1 MGWSTRAILLPVLLL
16 PTTDGL
22 HAAAIGAGRGG
33 GTIRS
38 LPLPPPPLAARRRLP
53 TARCSLSSPPP
64 ASSGLVAVQRTLGEW
79 MERSRSVKCPFWRRR
94 TGDAVTS
101 LIAVCEFV
109 GARHKSILDRQWLP
123 GSEASLFEPLA
134 LPVQPM
140 GEKTRGLS
148 VDAVMDVVRRDFESG
163 QYYVSGQ
170 LSQAVYEDACFFDGP
185 DPDMP
190 VRSLARYSDALKGLF
205 DPELSSIELVHMCPD
220 GERSF
225 VAHWRLSGALK
236 LPWRPQIKPYA
247 GATRYELNEA
257 GLIASH
263 TETWS
268 IPVVDAFASMV
279 LPGYGA
285 PPAPSV
291 ERHSYVEPPPPRMSA

>member
-1 MGWSTRAILLPVLLL
+1 MGAILLPVLLL
-16 PTTDGL
+16 PTVGGM
-22 HAAAIGAGRGG
+22 HATAIGAGRAGG
-33 GTIRS
+33 IISS
-38 LPLPPPPLAARRRLP
+38 LPTPPPPLAARRRSP

-64 ASSGLVAVQRTLGEW
+64 STSGLVAVQRTLGEW
-79 MERSRSVKCPFWRRR
+79 MERSQSLPCPFFRKR

-148 VDAVMDVVRRDFESG
+148 IDAVMDVVRSDFESG

-190 VRSLARYSDALKGLF
+190 VRSLGRYSDALKGLF
-205 DPELSSIELVHMCPD
+205 DPELSSIELVDMSPD

-268 IPVVDAFASMV
+268 IPVFDAFTSMV
-279 LPGYGA
+279 FPDYGA

-291 ERHSYVEPPPPRMSA
+291 ERHSYVEPPAPRLSP